1 MEVILLKDVRGVGE
15 AGELVSVADG
25 YARNYLVPRKLAVA
39 ATPAA
44 RKQAEQEAAARARR
58 EQAQREAAE
67 AHAQA
72 LQSIELVFAMRT
84 GESDRLYGSVTS
96 GDIAEKLSEKTG
108 EPVDKRKV
116 LLQEPIREI
125 GTFPVDVRL
134 HNDVQITVTVVVEP
148 EG

>member
-25 YARNYLVPRKLAVA
+25 YARNYLIPRKLGVA

-44 RKQAEQEAAARARR
+44 RKQAEQQVAARARH
-58 EQAQREAAE
+58 EQAQREAAQ

-84 GESDRLYGSVTS
+84 GESNRLYGSVTS
-96 GDIAEKLSEKTG
+96 GDIAARLSERVG
-108 EPVDKRKV
+108 DPVDKRRV

-125 GTFPVDVRL
+125 GSFPVDVKL
-134 HNDVQITVTVVVEP
+134 HNDVQITVTVIVEP
-148 EG
+148 EA